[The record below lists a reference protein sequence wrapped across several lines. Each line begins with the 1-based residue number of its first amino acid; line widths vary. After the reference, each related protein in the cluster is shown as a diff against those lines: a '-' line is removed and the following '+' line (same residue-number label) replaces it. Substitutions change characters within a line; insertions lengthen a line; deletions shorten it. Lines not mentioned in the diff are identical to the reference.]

1 MKTPGTNV
9 FLDNVQINN
18 SDLLNRLTVASG
30 GHLILATKEGFSTYK
45 SSFTISKGELK
56 TFIITLILNDQETS
70 YVFSNTES
78 KKDEK
83 LINESQTTSNEDLE
97 AEPFIVVEEMPIF
110 PGGEAALLKWIAEH
124 TNYPEIAKENNI
136 QGRVIIRF
144 CITAKGTINQVIAR

>member
-1 MKTPGTNV
+1 M
-9 FLDNVQINN
+9 
-18 SDLLNRLTVASG
+18 NRLTVASG

-70 YVFSNTES
+70 YVFSNTDS